1 MSVTGQL
8 YTLPWI
14 NMTWFMMTRVRI
26 YMSVLFLPV
35 DILVMET
42 FHNLAK
48 DGHSQDSV

>member
-1 MSVTGQL
+1 
-8 YTLPWI
+8 
-14 NMTWFMMTRVRI
+14 MTWFMMTRVRI